1 MIIDEECTEA
11 EGGVYHI
18 KCFACTS
25 CRRPLGG
32 LQYIMHPVS
41 DASDIR
47 EPYCTDCFDSLFGEY
62 CEGCGQLIHVAKGAA
77 ITHEGR
83 SWHANECC
91 FKCQNCQ
98 QSLLGLPFLPHS
110 SGFIFCSVN
119 CSKDAFNP
127 RLRQSNNQHQ
137 QQLLQQQ
144 QHQQQMNHSSD
155 TGTSATSTPS
165 CISRNNEDHV
175 MESLDCK
182 SGSEM
187 RDSVSISQLTR
198 IQDEVTP
205 PPLPSLS
212 PSSGCSSSNSIQANS
227 LNDSNC
233 KNDDHHHQQQ
243 EQLHH
248 HRPVLESGSLKQQT
262 PPPVFQTSSPSL
274 SARAEREYS
283 ATSRP
288 APAQGPDQALYSS
301 LSAKKTEDG
310 DQDEVSKREIILLH
324 PVHQQEDGVIPEDSA
339 SSSYYACI
347 GSLFNQAVV
356 LPHQSVQIPVNPHS
370 ASSFTAIVHSEDQL
384 ADSRKMIAIH
394 AQQNQGVVSHQIR
407 DRDGH
412 QILAEEIP
420 PATQSPPSPVPSLP
434 PKSPTICLLNGTSYE
449 TPAEGQ
455 VNPAFKTDEADS
467 SESNNNK
474 NDLIEE
480 LESIRIVDQSSSKS
494 EYQEI
499 EHRYKIHFPCQNS
512 GQIGAFADHFF
523 RLLFPFYPFD
533 SVVDHDDHHN
543 SAPKTVSFDE
553 TMKEKESSSSS
564 ARRLRRRRRGKRKH
578 HHNHHSR
585 RRRDHRHHRNHRSS
599 SKSKSNSEDEEE
611 DEEESDC
618 CSCSSCCSESSSC
631 SDSSCSTCSSSS
643 SSDEDDDGAG
653 DSFDL
658 QWTSNRMPVSSEGIG
673 SEASVAGASGHKSRK
688 QGRVSSVSHHQQQ
701 FLTSSNTATGS
712 LTRPPLP
719 LRPDIKRQPNTACLI
734 Q

>member
-1 MIIDEECTEA
+1 MQQHLLHQHHLTQQQHDHRQPLDLISNSSSIPSASQHQPQSLDHFDVNSIYASFNPYVTSQSLSSAHAGQLLNQQQHLQHLSQSQCPPPPPISRRPRPPPPPNSHSHRHQQQLPPQFLPLQVFKSNDDMHPLRPHQQPETSAPTAETAEHQRPKCSHCASMIIDEECTEA

-110 SGFIFCSVN
+110 SGYIFCSVN

-127 RLRQSNNQHQ
+127 RLRQSNNQQ
-137 QQLLQQQ
+137 LQQQ
-144 QHQQQMNHSSD
+144 QLQQQQQLNHSSD

-165 CISRNNEDHV
+165 CMSKNNEDHV

-182 SGSEM
+182 SGSEI
-187 RDSVSISQLTR
+187 RDSGSISQLTR
-198 IQDEVTP
+198 IQDEATP

-227 LNDSNC
+227 LNSSS
-233 KNDDHHHQQQ
+233 KNDYHHHQ
-243 EQLHH
+243 EQLH
-248 HRPVLESGSLKQQT
+248 HRPVLESCSLKQT
-262 PPPVFQTSSPSL
+262 PPPVFQTSSPL
-274 SARAEREYS
+274 SAKAEREYS
-283 ATSRP
+283 TTRP
-288 APAQGPDQALYSS
+288 AHGPEQQALYSS
-301 LSAKKTEDG
+301 SSAKKTEDG

-324 PVHQQEDGVIPEDSA
+324 AVHQEEGVVPEDSA

-370 ASSFTAIVHSEDQL
+370 ASSFPAIVHSEDQV

-394 AQQNQGVVSHQIR
+394 AQHQDQGVVSHQIR

-412 QILAEEIP
+412 QNLTEEHP
-420 PATQSPPSPVPSLP
+420 LATQSPPSPVPSLP

-494 EYQEI
+494 EYN
-499 EHRYKIHFPCQNS
+499 K
-512 GQIGAFADHFF
+512 
-523 RLLFPFYPFD
+523 
-533 SVVDHDDHHN
+533 
-543 SAPKTVSFDE
+543 
-553 TMKEKESSSSS
+553 
-564 ARRLRRRRRGKRKH
+564 
-578 HHNHHSR
+578 
-585 RRRDHRHHRNHRSS
+585 
-599 SKSKSNSEDEEE
+599 
-611 DEEESDC
+611 
-618 CSCSSCCSESSSC
+618 
-631 SDSSCSTCSSSS
+631 
-643 SSDEDDDGAG
+643 
-653 DSFDL
+653 
-658 QWTSNRMPVSSEGIG
+658 
-673 SEASVAGASGHKSRK
+673 
-688 QGRVSSVSHHQQQ
+688 
-701 FLTSSNTATGS
+701 
-712 LTRPPLP
+712 
-719 LRPDIKRQPNTACLI
+719 
-734 Q
+734 